1 MRCPE
6 GPPDGS
12 ACRAACDDRWVAD
25 GAPGR
30 REAVRQLADL
40 RRRLAA
46 AEDAVT
52 DALAAMKQAEG
63 AFDAAS
69 DRFDAAER
77 ALDAAREQRAQ
88 ARRDRYTARQAYERA
103 SATADRLARGVRD
116 LAERLDRPAGLAGSP
131 AGGAHL
137 IVPYGCSNRRGGGA
151 VSCVVALPRAVRER
165 ARVGTWAGAGVL
177 AAVPLRERPE
187 AASRPGHLGTL
198 HGRLPRAGVPVG
210 VVRPAA
216 RARPGGVKGPGTSP
230 TLPSQRSPGGQVGRR
245 AHGAPG

>member
-25 GAPGR
+25 GARGR

-63 AFDAAS
+63 VFDAAS

-77 ALDAAREQRAQ
+77 AIDAARGQRAQ
-88 ARRDRYTARQAYERA
+88 PGGTGMRPGRPTSGPARPRTGWPGACVTSPSGWTAGRVSRESGR
-103 SATADRLARGVRD
+103 
-116 LAERLDRPAGLAGSP
+116 
-131 AGGAHL
+131 GAHL
-137 IVPYGCSNRRGGGA
+137 IVPYGCSNRRGGSA

-165 ARVGTWAGAGVL
+165 ARVGPWTGAGVL
-177 AAVPLRERPE
+177 AAVPLRERPD

-230 TLPSQRSPGGQVGRR
+230 TLPSQRFPGGQVGRR